1 MLYYFNELLENG
13 LSKCKIEE
21 TELFIYDK
29 ERLLIELVRY
39 KTKLPYELY
48 KEVIN
53 NYRKIKNELDF
64 MKVYKYA
71 HVFNRPYIIQTI
83 EKKVI

>member
-1 MLYYFNELLENG
+1 MKKDFLKIG
-13 LSKCKIEE
+13 ITKCKIEE
-21 TELFIYDK
+21 TELFIYNK
-29 ERLLIELVRY
+29 ERLLIELIRY
-39 KTKLPYELY
+39 KTKLSYELY

-71 HVFNRPYIIQTI
+71 QVFNSPYIMKTI
-83 EKKVI
+83 EKEVM

>member
-1 MLYYFNELLENG
+1 MKKDFLKVG
-13 LSKCKIEE
+13 LTKCKIEE

-48 KEVIN
+48 KKVIN
-53 NYRKIKNELDF
+53 SYRKIKNELDF

-71 HVFNRPYIIQTI
+71 HVFNSPYIMQTI
-83 EKKVI
+83 EKEVM

>member
-1 MLYYFNELLENG
+1 MKKDFLKIG
-13 LSKCKIEE
+13 LAKCKIEE
-21 TELFIYDK
+21 AELFIYDK

-39 KTKLPYELY
+39 KTKLSYELY

-71 HVFNRPYIIQTI
+71 QVFNSSYIMQTI
-83 EKKVI
+83 EKEVM

>member
-1 MLYYFNELLENG
+1 M
-13 LSKCKIEE
+13 
-21 TELFIYDK
+21 
-29 ERLLIELVRY
+29 
-39 KTKLPYELY
+39 Y

-71 HVFNRPYIIQTI
+71 QVFNSSYIMQTI
-83 EKKVI
+83 EKEVM

>member
-29 ERLLIELVRY
+29 ERLLI
-39 KTKLPYELY
+39 
-48 KEVIN
+48 
-53 NYRKIKNELDF
+53 
-64 MKVYKYA
+64 
-71 HVFNRPYIIQTI
+71 
-83 EKKVI
+83 